1 MDNQLKSRMRFIV
14 SAFSLALITVT
25 ACDTGPVEPVG
36 RRRISLVTGGGGGG
50 GGTAASASIVGT
62 WQRTLVFFD
71 DFGFMHSSETTWDFS
86 TGGTAE
92 RMVVTTNITLGA
104 SDTVFTDARWRLE
117 GTNLIIDFT
126 APASGT
132 ITLEARVQGTSLF
145 LAGQEYLRIS

>member
-14 SAFSLALITVT
+14 SAFSLAFITVT

-36 RRRISLVTGGGGGG
+36 RRQIGLVTGGGG

-71 DFGFMHSSETTWDFS
+71 DFGFMHSSETTWQFS

-92 RMVVTTNITLGA
+92 RSVVTTNITLGA

-117 GTNLIIDFT
+117 GTNLIIDFE
-126 APASGT
+126 PPSSGT

-145 LAGQEYLRIS
+145 LAGQEYLRIT

>member
-36 RRRISLVTGGGGGG
+36 RRQIRLVTGGGGG

-92 RMVVTTNITLGA
+92 RSVVTTNITLGA

-126 APASGT
+126 APSSGT